1 VTICKT
7 TQVDRII
14 KNECNQMI
22 ASGCR
27 LASAFPLVRVPNR
40 ASECESLATAH
51 FLWSRRGQA
60 NHLTLSPSFIPF
72 SSTPLHFVGIQRAS
86 HNTKQALISFS
97 SCVDDSYLGPVERI
111 RKWAFS
117 CKLMRQIQPRVD
129 AVSTFYSS
137 RSTTQT
143 HATFRLH
150 KETRLH
156 LSSFSST

>member
-27 LASAFPLVRVPNR
+27 LASAFPGSPT
-40 ASECESLATAH
+40 EQSLATAH

-117 CKLMRQIQPRVD
+117 CKLMGQIQPRVD